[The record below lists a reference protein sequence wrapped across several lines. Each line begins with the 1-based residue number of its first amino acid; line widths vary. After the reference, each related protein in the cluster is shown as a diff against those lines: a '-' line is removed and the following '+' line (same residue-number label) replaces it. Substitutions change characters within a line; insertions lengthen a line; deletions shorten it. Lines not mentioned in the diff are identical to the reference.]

1 MSVFHL
7 LRARS
12 ILTPIAAASVLAA
25 CATGKVATTPET
37 SPPVAPATQEDT
49 SGSRPTQPS
58 APAGQAAKPRS
69 PRNDKDTRPGAPPN
83 TTTIRSGGKDVEVI
97 VEEAPPEPPL
107 QGPGW
112 LSHCVSRQM
121 QGGVILCD
129 ADKLLATPSARVKVF
144 TRDPAAA
151 GRMAGGS
158 IQVRANLPRKYRF
171 FVVP

>member
-12 ILTPIAAASVLAA
+12 ILTPLAAACVLAA
-25 CATGKVATTPET
+25 CATGKVTTAPDS
-37 SPPVAPATQEDT
+37 SPAGPPATQED
-49 SGSRPTQPS
+49 SPGSRP
-58 APAGQAAKPRS
+58 APAAQPPKPRP
-69 PRNDKDTRPGAPPN
+69 PRNDKDTKPASPPT

-97 VEEAPPEPPL
+97 VEEAPPELPL

-158 IQVRANLPRKYRF
+158 IQVRSNLPRKYRF

>member
-1 MSVFHL
+1 MSVLHI

-12 ILTPIAAASVLAA
+12 ILTPIAAACLLAA
-25 CATGKVATTPET
+25 CATGKVATTPEA
-37 SPPVAPATQEDT
+37 SPAAAPATSDE
-49 SGSRPTQPS
+49 SPGSRPAQ
-58 APAGQAAKPRS
+58 AGQPAKPRP
-69 PRNDKDTRPGAPPN
+69 PRSDKDTKPPA
-83 TTTIRSGGKDVEVI
+83 TSTIRSGGKDVEVI

-112 LSHCVSRQM
+112 LSHCFSRQM

>member
-1 MSVFHL
+1 MSVLHI
-7 LRARS
+7 LRARTV
-12 ILTPIAAASVLAA
+12 LTPIAAACLLAA
-25 CATGKVATTPET
+25 CATGKVPTAPE
-37 SPPVAPATQEDT
+37 SPVAAPATSDE
-49 SGSRPTQPS
+49 SAGSRP
-58 APAGQAAKPRS
+58 APAGQQAKPRP
-69 PRNDKDTRPGAPPN
+69 PRSDKDTKPVTPPA
-83 TTTIRSGGKDVEVI
+83 TSTIRSGGKDVEVI

-158 IQVRANLPRKYRF
+158 IQVRSNLPRKYRF